1 VKTLRAAVASW
12 KDVAVFCHV
21 CEKKCCKGDQEIMDI
36 QLIHFSNLS
45 SLEEHFGAAIVFWRT
60 EAEQT
65 WSFLVPI
72 F

>member
-1 VKTLRAAVASW
+1 
-12 KDVAVFCHV
+12 
-21 CEKKCCKGDQEIMDI
+21 MDI